1 MSAFPPG
8 PTEAPAIQ
16 TARWLLRP
24 IAFMESCRRR
34 YGDAFSV
41 RFIGFERPMVMLSDP
56 EAIRALYTAHEHG
69 LPPGRSIALLPVM
82 GPGSVLLLEGQ
93 EHLARRKL
101 MLPPFHGER
110 MRAYETTV
118 REVTE
123 RELGSWSGSSAA
135 DRGSADSAASASG
148 ERPFALHPRMQ
159 AITLEVILKAVFGVT
174 DPARDAR
181 LHERLPLMLGDTAS
195 PVLQFRVLL
204 SRRLGRGDPLAGLRE
219 LLVEIDELLLA
230 EIAER
235 RADPAAAERGDILSL
250 LVAARFEDGA
260 EMSDREVRDQLIT
273 LLLAG
278 HETTAT
284 ALAWTF
290 DLLLRNPA
298 TLARLTAEVDA
309 GEEDSYLRAVI
320 SESLRLRPVVPL
332 AGRRLASELNVAGL
346 SLPAGTDVTPAIW
359 LTHTRPDLYP
369 EPYAFRPERFLEGEG
384 GHPINKYGWIPF
396 GGGIR
401 RCLGAAFAEMEM
413 RVVLETVLRRR
424 QLSAGGGKAER
435 VTRRNVTFSPRHGTL
450 VRSRPRAAGGPSTGT
465 EPERTPALVA

>member
-1 MSAFPPG
+1 MSTFPPG
-8 PTEAPAIQ
+8 PTEAQAIQ

-24 IAFMESCRRR
+24 ISFMESCRRR

-41 RFIGFERPMVMLSDP
+41 SFLGFERPLVMLSDP

-69 LPPGRSIALLPVM
+69 LPPGRSVALLPIM
-82 GPGSVLLLEGQ
+82 GPGSVLLLEGG

-110 MRAYETTV
+110 MRSYEATV

-123 RELGSWSGSSAA
+123 RELDSWSDGS
-135 DRGSADSAASASG
+135 
-148 ERPFALHPRMQ
+148 PFALHPRMQ
-159 AITLEVILKAVFGVT
+159 AVTLEVILQAVFGVT
-174 DPARDAR
+174 DPARSAR
-181 LHERLPLMLGDTAS
+181 LRERLPLLLGGTAS
-195 PVLQFRVLL
+195 AALQFRVLL
-204 SRRLGRGDPLAGLRE
+204 SRRLGRGDPMAAMDE
-219 LLVEIDELLLA
+219 LLREIDELLLA

-235 RADPAAAERGDILSL
+235 RADPAAAEREDILSL
-250 LVAARFEDGA
+250 LVAARFEDGS
-260 EMSDREVRDQLIT
+260 EMSDREVRDQLVT

-290 DLLLRNPA
+290 DLLLKNPA

-309 GEEDSYLRAVI
+309 GVEDSYLRAVI

-332 AGRRLASELNVAGL
+332 AGRRLASDLNVPGL
-346 SLPAGTDVTPAIW
+346 SLEAGTDVTPAIW
-359 LTHTRPDLYP
+359 LTHTRADLYP
-369 EPYAFRPERFLEGEG
+369 EPYAFRPERFLEDS
-384 GHPINKYGWIPF
+384 PTTYGWIPF

-413 RVVLETVLRRR
+413 RVVLESILQRRS
-424 QLSAGGGKAER
+424 LSPASDRAER
-435 VTRRNVTFSPRHGTL
+435 VTRRNVTFSPRKGTL
-450 VRSRPRAAGGPSTGT
+450 VRSSRRRNAPAPAV
-465 EPERTPALVA
+465 EPERVLVA